1 MLAPEQLERINFL
14 ANKAKT
20 DGLSQ
25 QEMDEQQALRQQ
37 YLKAFRQSFKSQ
49 MMGMKVVDPEGNDVT
64 PEKLKEEQN
73 RHRSE

>member
-1 MLAPEQLERINFL
+1 MLVPEQMERINFL

-25 QEMDEQQALRQQ
+25 QEMEEQQELRQQ
-37 YLKAFRQSFKSQ
+37 YLQAFRQSFKSQ
-49 MMGMKVVDPEGNDVT
+49 MMGMKVVDPDGNDVT

>member
-1 MLAPEQLERINFL
+1 MLVPEQLERINFL

-49 MMGMKVVDPEGNDVT
+49 MMGMKVVDPDGNDVT
-64 PEKLKEEQN
+64 PQKLKEEQD
-73 RHRSE
+73 RQRSE

>member
-1 MLAPEQLERINFL
+1 MLAPEQLERIKFL

-20 DGLSQ
+20 DGLSP

-37 YLKAFRQSFKSQ
+37 YLQAFRQSFKSQ

-64 PEKLKEEQN
+64 PEKLKDEQE
-73 RHRSE
+73 RYRSE

>member
-49 MMGMKVVDPEGNDVT
+49 MMGMKVVDPDGNDVT
-64 PEKLKEEQN
+64 PQKLKEEQD
-73 RHRSE
+73 RQRSE